1 MPARRRTGAQVSVII
16 PTYNRA
22 ELLRG
27 SLAALAAQ
35 QPPDGG
41 GFEVIVADDGSADE
55 TRSVVRDFE
64 HRLDLGYWFQEDRG
78 FRAAAARNAG
88 ARLAS
93 APVLVFLD
101 AGVRPGAGFVRAHLA
116 AHSAPPAGQT
126 RAVVGYTYGYRPDA
140 DPLPRSATG
149 LPRTPEEIVRRHGH
163 QIGFQDVRHL
173 AFERF
178 GFDLGTAVVPWQW
191 FWSLNCSVRA
201 ADFWEVG
208 GFDED
213 FRSWGGEDLDLGYRL
228 HRRGTAFTVS
238 RDAWA
243 LDTPHERSVEDDL
256 SSGAEN
262 VLMMARKHPEPVTEL
277 LWAWFAEPRDHFEI
291 SHDWNV
297 EDEYLLVLRAAEQAR
312 GSVVTNELAALREL
326 PAGTRVAVF
335 GCGPVLPEGLPSA
348 ELFDF
353 DGSLAGPSPSG
364 GRVRH
369 ALGVRTPLAD
379 QSVDHVLVTS
389 RLSGVWDRWGN
400 WILDEAH
407 RIGRHVDTRWL
418 AADKVRTATEALL

>member
-1 MPARRRTGAQVSVII
+1 VPPRRRPEARVSVVI

-35 QPPDGG
+35 LPPDGG

-55 TRSVVRDFE
+55 TRSVVRHFDD
-64 HRLDLGYWFQEDRG
+64 RLRLSYHFQEDRG

-93 APVLVFLD
+93 TPVLVFLD

-116 AHSAPPAGQT
+116 AHAAAPAGET

-140 DPLPRSATG
+140 HPLPGLATG
-149 LPRTPEEIVRRHGH
+149 SRLPTPEETVRRYGH
-163 QIGFQDVRHL
+163 TPGFRDIRHL

-178 GFDLGTAVVPWQW
+178 GFDLGTTVVPWQW

-201 ADFWEVG
+201 ADFWAAG
-208 GFDED
+208 GFDES

-243 LDTPHERSVEDDL
+243 LDTPHERSIKDDL
-256 SSGAEN
+256 TSNAGN
-262 VLMMARKHPEPVTEL
+262 VLMMASKHPEPVTEL

-297 EDEYLLVLRAAEQAR
+297 EDEYRLVLRAAEKAR
-312 GSVVTNELAALREL
+312 GRVAVKELATLRDL
-326 PAGTRVAVF
+326 PSGTRVAVF
-335 GCGPVLPEGLPSA
+335 GCGPALPERLPRA

-353 DGSLAGPSPSG
+353 DGSLAGLSCPS

-379 QSVDHVLVTS
+379 QSVDHVLITS
-389 RLSGVWDRWGN
+389 RLSGVWDRWGA
-400 WILDEAH
+400 WILGEAQ
-407 RIGRHVDTRWL
+407 RIGRHVDAPSAGPR
-418 AADKVRTATEALL
+418 